1 VDNLVA
7 KAKRMPVENLK
18 TRDEIGES
26 DANAAFRAFERLLS
40 MAVQTP
46 KEEMAQRIAR
56 DNAARTAD
64 RVQRGY
70 KKRGP
75 KPLTGI

>member
-1 VDNLVA
+1 MSIHL
-7 KAKRMPVENLK
+7 LK
-18 TRDEIGES
+18 TRHESGEAV
-26 DANAAFRAFERLLS
+26 DTGKAAFKRFQNGLATALTVS
-40 MAVQTP
+40 
-46 KEEMAQRIAR
+46 KEEMDRRIAE

-75 KPLTGI
+75 KPRK